1 MKNFSFSGERG
12 ALSWGKNE
20 GIERERDVLG
30 GDERRTEREK
40 AAHTTLHH
48 LIDIG
53 KSDINLYWSAGEA
66 I

>member
-30 GDERRTEREK
+30 GEMKRKDGWGW
-40 AAHTTLHH
+40 LCS
-48 LIDIG
+48 DIG
-53 KSDINLYWSAGEA
+53 TWGKPIVIRG
-66 I
+66 